1 MKPQIRT
8 RKVHPDCPLTK
19 EEICAVKAELY
30 YVCSTN
36 HTMNP
41 PHPSW
46 MAGLNDWKCQQMQH
60 PDAYKEWLEKELK
73 NLQET

>member
-1 MKPQIRT
+1 
-8 RKVHPDCPLTK
+8 
-19 EEICAVKAELY
+19 
-30 YVCSTN
+30 
-36 HTMNP
+36 MNP

-46 MAGLNDWKCQQMQH
+46 MAGLNDWQCQQMQH